1 MSDSKLPAVPA
12 VAAAALVG
20 IDVAKAKLDVF
31 VDVTGRWFTAE
42 NTLAGV
48 QLVIERLQQ
57 QPVRLVVIEATGR
70 YHRRLAVDL
79 MLAEIP
85 VAVVNPR
92 HVRDFA
98 RGLGQL
104 AKTDKIDARMLAEY
118 GRRAEPRP
126 AEKPSEKQPLLS
138 NLIAR
143 RRQVTQMLIAEKT
156 RLHDADDKITAGSI
170 KRVQR
175 VLDQQRE
182 DLDRQIAKLIES
194 DDDWRNKRD
203 LLQSVPGVGA
213 TIASQLIAELPEL
226 GKHNRQ
232 QVAALAGVAPINR
245 DSGTMRGR
253 MSTFGGRVGVR
264 CTLYMAAFTASRCNP
279 MIRRFFLRLRA
290 AGKPW
295 KVALVAAMRKLL
307 SILNTLI
314 RENRPWREETLTA

>member
-1 MSDSKLPAVPA
+1 MSDANVAVF
-12 VAAAALVG
+12 VG

-31 VDVTGRWFTAE
+31 IDATTQLFNAE

-48 QLVIERLQQ
+48 QQVIDRLKQL
-57 QPVRLVVIEATGR
+57 PVQRVVIEATGR

-79 MLAEIP
+79 MLAGVP

-104 AKTDKIDARMLAEY
+104 AKTDRIDARMLAEY

-126 AEKPSEKQPLLS
+126 AQKPSENQPLLS

-156 RLHDADDKITAGSI
+156 RLHDADDKVTAGSI

-194 DDDWRNKRD
+194 DDDWKNKRD
-203 LLQSVPGVGA
+203 LLKSVPGVGETSA
-213 TIASQLIAELPEL
+213 AQLIAELPEL

-245 DSGTMRGR
+245 DSSTMRGR

-264 CTLYMAAFTASRCNP
+264 CALYMATFNACRCNP
-279 MIRRFFLRLRA
+279 TIRRFFQRLRA
-290 AGKPW
+290 AGKPY

-307 SILNTLI
+307 TILNTLI
-314 RENRPWREETLTA
+314 RENRPWRKEPVTA